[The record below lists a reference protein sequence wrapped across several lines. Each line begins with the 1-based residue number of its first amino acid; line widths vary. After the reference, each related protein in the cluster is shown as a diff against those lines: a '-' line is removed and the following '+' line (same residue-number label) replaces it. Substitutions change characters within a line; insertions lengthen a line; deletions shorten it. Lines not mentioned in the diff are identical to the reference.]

1 MAEATGPERAG
12 IGLRLLGAVR
22 IGPATVVFTLVLG
35 VVAFIAVYPIL
46 LLFLNSLQV
55 GQFGTDTT
63 FGFDNWTAV
72 FQERQLRDAFV
83 NTITLTGTRQLIA
96 FFIGVALA
104 WVFARTDLPYKGWL
118 EFGFWTAFFIPALPV
133 VIAWSLMLDGDR
145 GLFNQFLMRLPFID
159 EAPFQIY
166 SWWGITFIHLMTT
179 TVAIKVML
187 LTPAFR
193 NMDASL
199 EEASRILGAGTLRT
213 LFRVVVPVMAP
224 TILVIFLLGTIKSM
238 EAFEVE
244 LILGSPARINVY
256 STLIYRRVLLKE
268 PPEFGEAMALSMM
281 VLALLLPLI
290 VLQQWISRRRSSETV
305 SGKYSARLH
314 ELGRLRWP
322 LFSVIAFMVLMM
334 TVFPIIMVTL
344 GTFMRLFG
352 FFDIPNPWTVKN
364 WSVSLSDPRILG
376 ALRNTF
382 VIGIGA
388 ALFSMVAFSLI
399 AYISARTRFAGRH
412 ALDFL
417 TWLPATIPGIVIGL
431 GFLWLFLRTPGLN
444 LLYGT
449 MFVLVLAVSLA
460 SITLGVQ
467 LLKTNMMQIGSE
479 LEEASWVSGASQL
492 YTFRRIFLPLIAP
505 ALVLVG
511 LLSFVQAAKA
521 ISVVALLSTRSSEP
535 LSMLQLDYMAEGKFE
550 EASVIGLLILLLTLG
565 MAAAARILG
574 LKLRGIST
582 TDPST

>member
-1 MAEATGPERAG
+1 MDGAAGPAHVKA
-12 IGLRLLGAVR
+12 GLRLLGVVR
-22 IGPATVVFTLVLG
+22 IGPASVIFTLVLG
-35 VVAFIAVYPIL
+35 AVAFIAVYPIL

-63 FGFDNWTAV
+63 FGFDNWKAV
-72 FQERQLRDAFV
+72 FGERQLRDAFV

-96 FFIGVALA
+96 FFIGVGLA
-104 WVFARTDLPYKGWL
+104 WVFARTDLPHKGWL
-118 EFGFWTAFFIPALPV
+118 EFGFWTAFFIPTLPV
-133 VIAWSLMLDGDR
+133 VIAWSLVLDGDR
-145 GLFNQFLMRLPFID
+145 GLFNKLLMQLPFIQD
-159 EAPFQIY
+159 APFQIY

-199 EEASRILGAGTLRT
+199 EEASRIVGAGVLRT

-244 LILGSPARINVY
+244 LILGSPARIDVY

-290 VLQQWISRRRSSETV
+290 VLQQWISRRRSSQTL

-322 LFSVIAFMVLMM
+322 LFSVVAFMVMMM
-334 TVFPIIMVTL
+334 TVFPIVMVTL

-352 FFDIPNPWTVKN
+352 FFEIPDPWTVKN
-364 WSVSLSDPRILG
+364 WHVSLSDPRILG
-376 ALRNTF
+376 ALKNTF
-382 VIGIGA
+382 IIGIGA
-388 ALFSMVAFSLI
+388 ALFSMVAFSFI
-399 AYISARTRFAGRH
+399 AYISARTQFAGRH
-412 ALDFL
+412 LLDFL

-479 LEEASWVSGASQL
+479 LEEASWVNGASQL

-574 LKLRGIST
+574 LKFRGIST